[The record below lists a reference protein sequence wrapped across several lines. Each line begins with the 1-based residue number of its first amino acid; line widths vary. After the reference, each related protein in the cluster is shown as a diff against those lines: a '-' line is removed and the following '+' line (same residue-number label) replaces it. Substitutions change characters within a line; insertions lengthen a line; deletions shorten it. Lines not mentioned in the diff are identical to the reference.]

1 MPCRVSNFIKLIA
14 IAVAVTAGALVQSAH
29 AANVEWNGVV
39 LCKDWGGVSGA
50 YSMFWNKFS
59 YSPDRTY
66 MLQVDMSISIEGNYF
81 TLTSEDYDATAT
93 GVVDNWLKANKG
105 DIADASTTR
114 KQMLYFNH
122 CHLDHQEGWANEPI
136 SGELGSDLYLMF
148 AIGDLDDYNNNVTN
162 PDCLY
167 GWAHLNVDAT
177 GEVSLL
183 GSAIGL
189 DGQSMVVGA
198 IPEPSSTVL
207 LMLGLGVL
215 GLRRRAA

>member
-1 MPCRVSNFIKLIA
+1 MRKLIT
-14 IAVAVTAGALVQSAH
+14 IILVTFIHHLYGAT
-29 AANVEWNGVV
+29 VEWNEVV

-66 MLQVDMSISIEGNYF
+66 ILQVDMSISIEGNYF

-105 DIADASTTR
+105 DVADASTTR
-114 KQMLYFNH
+114 NKMLYFNH
-122 CHLDHQEGWANEPI
+122 CHLDHQEGWANDPI
-136 SGELGSDLYLMF
+136 SGELGSDFYLIF
-148 AIGDLDDYNNNVTN
+148 AVGDLDDYNNNVPN

-177 GEVSLL
+177 GEVNLL

-198 IPEPSSTVL
+198 IPEPSSAML
-207 LMLGLGVL
+207 LILGLCVL
-215 GLRRRAA
+215 GLRRRAV